1 MLSRKDAIICLLV
14 VQVEKIHS
22 MNEWIFTKTK
32 FLGTSM
38 NVKLDSSNC
47 PTQTDLENATLAD
60 TTDFPKKTGLDNL
73 KSCVDK
79 LDIKKIKNVLQI

>member
-1 MLSRKDAIICLLV
+1 
-14 VQVEKIHS
+14 
-22 MNEWIFTKTK
+22 
-32 FLGTSM
+32 M

-60 TTDFPKKTGLDNL
+60 TTEKNKKTGLDNL